1 MVKNLQTR
9 QSQGNT
15 MESSAHRRIL
25 WPTLGGM
32 ALGFFVIQPLIVLV
46 YNLAPKTRLAFHD
59 LSFWKRLL
67 EMSLDPTSIFM
78 GLAFSLLAGGTGFW
92 FGSWLYQR
100 DRLMAEQMESAR
112 RLAALDTLQAL
123 MVTLAHYIRNANLVI
138 GGFSDQLRRHAADP
152 KEKEHLELV
161 HQASRE
167 IDAVIDSLQSLT
179 QISATQYI
187 VGGTAR
193 MIDLKKELDQ
203 RLAASSHPGRRQEEP
218 DTA

>member
-59 LSFWKRLL
+59 LSCWKRLL
-67 EMSLDPTSIFM
+67 DMSL
-78 GLAFSLLAGGTGFW
+78 
-92 FGSWLYQR
+92 
-100 DRLMAEQMESAR
+100 AEQMESAR